1 MYYIILGKLFGSC
14 DLNSLL
20 TIHLALE
27 SLESGSSSSWAEDSF
42 GINVLLEP
50 SSTAEAT
57 LSNFRA
63 QNANVET
70 ELFSRIRGLE
80 AQLSHG
86 LPPQLNRG
94 EYERLVRE
102 NLDSAVSIRH
112 YREALDHELF
122 ELKIMEKGGN
132 LQERLFNRM
141 ISEPRI

>member
-1 MYYIILGKLFGSC
+1 M
-14 DLNSLL
+14 
-20 TIHLALE
+20 E

-63 QNANVET
+63 QKANVET

-80 AQLSHG
+80 AQLSQG
-86 LPPQLNRG
+86 LPPQLNQG

-102 NLDSAVSIRH
+102 NFDSAVSIRH

-122 ELKIMEKGGN
+122 ELKIMEKKGN
-132 LQERLFNRM
+132 LQEQLFNRM
-141 ISEPRI
+141 ISERYLRSVPLQRY